1 MRIKP
6 RSWARPRMDCRN
18 QVFILPTTDGIYLVG
33 GIEEDL
39 LHLAQR
45 FTGSGIAGSEAHQLL
60 IEENAVRKMAV
71 SAADGHRL
79 TLESQRGVHILHM
92 GELHEQ
98 AALVYPAGGGSD
110 RGAIYIIGREG
121 GEIGSLDAQREKL

>member
-1 MRIKP
+1 VSGNRVIISILMAAHPFPDVDIHISICQVNFLYKC
-6 RSWARPRMDCRN
+6 WYCGN
-18 QVFILPTTDGIYLVG
+18 QVFILPATDGIYLVG

-79 TLESQRGVHILHM
+79 TLE
-92 GELHEQ
+92 
-98 AALVYPAGGGSD
+98 
-110 RGAIYIIGREG
+110 
-121 GEIGSLDAQREKL
+121 